1 MEKDKL
7 KVKDLCL
14 TLGMFKSDGVPLPLV
29 DHFVVDGGATRMPEH
44 AEKYL
49 DIEGHSRAAVERA
62 CDVVRAVQ
70 VEAEL
75 SILANAAKRAFV
87 CVIGSAPVRVR
98 MAAGGVNPARVYS
111 WCEEESDALRPE
123 TEVDEGGDQEM
134 AELMANGFLPLDSL
148 SELERECIVTDGTP
162 QHSLAVEEYER
173 WMRDRTGDAFVLAF
187 AHRVSRDH
195 ASYLA
200 CELEEHSF
208 DGTDLLLGGLR
219 ASISDDE
226 AINIAVMQNQILC
239 TDIEGERVAIR
250 ARLADFE
257 VGCQARLLQAV
268 VDGEDGLRWRLGNG
282 VGGDGM
288 QVEGGCFHAENLNRA
303 EAMEKMKALRA
314 KAAEGTSQPGD
325 KGYML
330 AQRLVPMS
338 GAVVVDCWSC
348 KSVKMSFP
356 SGSKFAGHIPLAAVR
371 RADRQVDHD
380 TPVIELG
387 GVGKATGPKLIAL
400 GLTTIGS
407 LAALTET
414 SMAALHVQMQVAGV
428 KNLNLRRH
436 HENALALLATGVAD
450 EDPASEDER
459 EMEDCLTFDDSDEE
473 IERNLV
479 SDCVNCNIV
488 ARDVG

>member
-1 MEKDKL
+1 
-7 KVKDLCL
+7 
-14 TLGMFKSDGVPLPLV
+14 
-29 DHFVVDGGATRMPEH
+29 
-44 AEKYL
+44 
-49 DIEGHSRAAVERA
+49 
-62 CDVVRAVQ
+62 
-70 VEAEL
+70 
-75 SILANAAKRAFV
+75 
-87 CVIGSAPVRVR
+87 
-98 MAAGGVNPARVYS
+98 
-111 WCEEESDALRPE
+111 
-123 TEVDEGGDQEM
+123 
-134 AELMANGFLPLDSL
+134 
-148 SELERECIVTDGTP
+148 
-162 QHSLAVEEYER
+162 
-173 WMRDRTGDAFVLAF
+173 
-187 AHRVSRDH
+187 
-195 ASYLA
+195 
-200 CELEEHSF
+200 
-208 DGTDLLLGGLR
+208 
-219 ASISDDE
+219 
-226 AINIAVMQNQILC
+226 
-239 TDIEGERVAIR
+239 
-250 ARLADFE
+250 
-257 VGCQARLLQAV
+257 
-268 VDGEDGLRWRLGNG
+268 
-282 VGGDGM
+282 
-288 QVEGGCFHAENLNRA
+288 
-303 EAMEKMKALRA
+303 MEKMKALRA

-473 IERNLV
+473 IERNLLKPSPEFFSGIYELLGV
-479 SDCVNCNIV
+479 QELLLFARALLAGFVLDITKTLPASSPAPAESVAPLDGTAGFFDMYLLSDFCGASNEEF
-488 ARDVG
+488 AY